1 MDLKQEQILIL
12 KELLHKGGTGNVN
25 EILSLSSGQFEEGF
39 TIAND
44 MQNKDLLKLL
54 YSNFNKNLVVAEL
67 TLLGESEYNKLQ

>member
-12 KELLHKGGTGNVN
+12 KELIRKGGTGNVN
-25 EILSLSSGQFEEGF
+25 EILSLNPSQFEEGF